1 MIYNVT
7 DHFVQISETSG
18 TIQNSSYIF
27 DVEISHKAENDSG
40 ILLFPLNKVSFS
52 NQALFARCIG
62 GYAQIRVVPFILDG
76 GGYFDNSSTS
86 DDDFLNAAWN
96 GDYTPDPQT
105 DAVIDD
111 MWNSNDL
118 IDTGD
123 GFDDVINSFL
133 SP

>member
-7 DHFVQISETSG
+7 DHFVQINETSG
-18 TIQNSSYIF
+18 TIQNTSYIF
-27 DVEISHKAENDSG
+27 DVEISNKAEIDSG

-52 NQALFARCIG
+52 NQSLFARCIG